1 MTLYAKWIKNTVETY
16 YTVTFNSNG
25 GSSVSS
31 QSVKKG
37 EKLNQPADPT
47 RSGYIFMGWYKNSSL
62 TQAWN
67 FATDVVNSDITLYA
81 KWEESNEIPID
92 EAHFPDENFRESIS
106 NRIDK
111 DKNGMLSE
119 SELEVTEIYVSFRG
133 ISNLKGIEYFTKLTD
148 LKCNGNQ
155 LSNLDLRKN
164 TVLKKLDCGFNQF
177 NTLDVSKNTTLEE
190 LDCYSNQL
198 SNLDVSKN
206 TALKKL
212 ICGSNQL
219 SNLDVSKNTTI
230 MVLYCGGNQLSNL
243 DVSKNTVLK
252 WLICSSNQ
260 LSNLDV
266 SKNTGLTVLYCDS
279 NQLSNLDV
287 SKNTALLGLHCSD
300 NNLTS
305 LNVSENTSLTGLYCY
320 RNDYKYVDISTLDL
334 KELNYRSDKNDPVAL
349 DKKNKRLVFA
359 GDPDVISVKEKTS
372 YTFDKKVSKIKVSK
386 KKVLKVK
393 KKGNKV
399 IIEGKK
405 TGYTYVTAYGKKGE
419 ILDFWAVEVK

>member
-1 MTLYAKWIKNTVETY
+1 MTLYAKWIENTVETY

-219 SNLDVSKNTTI
+219 SNLDVSKNTA
-230 MVLYCGGNQLSNL
+230 LNELN
-243 DVSKNTVLK
+243 
-252 WLICSSNQ
+252 CSSNQ

-266 SKNTGLTVLYCDS
+266 SKNTTIMVLYCGG